1 MFAEDVGANRYFIT
15 YSAMKHKKQPSQ
27 SVIRGVTE

>member
-1 MFAEDVGANRYFIT
+1 MFAEDVGANRYFT
-15 YSAMKHKKQPSQ
+15 AYSAMKYKKQPSQ